1 MKRFLVLI
9 LTAVLALGN
18 ISAQSTVRDVV
29 ESISRNNL
37 SLQALA
43 AEQEAEYYEVKGKN
57 ALAGPSVEYSPF
69 YQDGISGVAE
79 SELIVSEEFEFPTK
93 YVARRHQ
100 LVRQSRLHQ
109 SQYLSARRKLHLE
122 AEQLCYEII
131 HKNQSLQMLQKR
143 LEDSES
149 LLQMFQKRMEAGDA
163 TILELNKVK
172 LDRMD
177 VLTTLSETQSERLRL
192 LGQLQEL
199 NGGLPISLGDTLY
212 PDQQFS
218 FDLNAKLEE
227 FLSSDYDIFSAEEE
241 LKLLQHDLSAVRQEW
256 LPNLTVGYRRNTE
269 GREALN
275 GFMVGV
281 SFPVLWPGSNVKAA
295 RKRQLSAELQLE
307 EVRQSV
313 ANAVRTTYMEL
324 EGLHSVIAS
333 YDVPM
338 MHQTLALLAKA
349 LQHGQITALE
359 YYTEIDS
366 IYEKLEAHLTLCCKA
381 AKLEANLNLWRLN
394 LE

>member
-1 MKRFLVLI
+1 MKRFHVLI

-18 ISAQSTVRDVV
+18 VSAQSTVRDVV
-29 ESISRNNL
+29 ETISRNNL
-37 SLQALA
+37 PLQALA
-43 AEQEAEYYEVKGKN
+43 AEQEAEYYETKGKS
-57 ALAGPSVEYSPF
+57 ALSGPSVEYSPF

-93 YVARRHQ
+93 YVARRQQ
-100 LVRQSRLHQ
+100 LARQSRLHQ
-109 SQYLSARRKLHLE
+109 SQYRSARRKLQLE

-177 VLTTLSETQSERLRL
+177 VLTTLIETQSERLRL

-218 FDLNAKLEE
+218 FDLNAKLDE

-241 LKLLQHDLSAVRQEW
+241 LKLLQYDLSAVRQEW

-281 SFPVLWPGSNVKAA
+281 SFPVLWSGSNVKAA

-324 EGLHSVIAS
+324 EGLCGVIAS

-366 IYEKLEAHLTLCCKA
+366 IYEKLESHLTLRCEA
-381 AKLEANLNLWRLN
+381 AKLQARLN
-394 LE
+394 IWHH